1 MPFDGHEFPQ
11 IIPTPPYSAPGDPAP
26 WSKKSPSDLRDI
38 TLKKIEAD
46 LRESGRH
53 FDVAEPPDTAAELL
67 DIVADAQVRPIT
79 RKSAVLLALYE
90 KDGESRLILTRRS
103 FALRNHRGEV
113 ALPGGRSDVDE
124 SPSDTALR
132 EAFEEVGLDSN
143 IVRIVGWLSPIV
155 AFVSGSSIQPV
166 IGFLNEEPLLT
177 ANDAEVER
185 IFDVA
190 LCDLLQDGNFAEER
204 WRRDSPR
211 KVSPDGTFPIYFYR
225 VPGEVVWG
233 ATARILTELLC
244 VVTGSAWQ
252 GSMPLLE
259 R

>member
-26 WSKKSPSDLRDI
+26 WSKKPASERRDI
-38 TLKKIEAD
+38 TLKKIEND
-46 LRESGRH
+46 LRDTGRH
-53 FDVAEPPDTAAELL
+53 FDVASPPDTAAELL
-67 DIVADAQVRPIT
+67 DIVADAEVRPIT
-79 RKSAVLLALYE
+79 KKSAVLLALYE
-90 KDGESRLILTRRS
+90 KNGESRLILTRRS
-103 FALRNHRGEV
+103 FALSNHRGEV

-124 SPSDTALR
+124 SPSETALR
-132 EAFEEVGLDSN
+132 EAFEEVGLVANS
-143 IVRIVGWLSPIV
+143 VRIVGWLSPIV
-155 AFVSGSSIQPV
+155 AFVSGSSIQPI
-166 IGFLNEEPLLT
+166 IGFLDDEPKLK

-190 LCDLLQDGNFAEER
+190 LCDLLEDGNFAEER

-211 KVSPDGTFPIYFYR
+211 KASPDGTFPIFFYR

-244 VVTGSAWQ
+244 VITGSAWA

>member
-11 IIPTPPYSAPGDPAP
+11 IIPIPPYSAPGEPAP
-26 WSKKSPSDLRDI
+26 WSKKPAATLRNI
-38 TLKKIEAD
+38 TLSGVEES
-46 LRESGRH
+46 LRLTGRH

-67 DIVADAQVRPIT
+67 DVVADADVRPIT
-79 RKSAVLLALYE
+79 KKSAVLLALYE
-90 KDGESRLILTRRS
+90 KEGESRLILTRRS
-103 FALRNHRGEV
+103 FELSNHRGEV

-124 SPSDTALR
+124 SASETALR
-132 EAFEEVGLDSN
+132 EAFEEVGLQSDR
-143 IVRIVGWLSPIV
+143 VRIVGWLSPIV
-155 AFVSGSSIQPV
+155 AFVSGSSIQPI
-166 IGFLNEEPLLT
+166 IGFLNEEPTLR

-190 LCDLLQDGNFAEER
+190 LCDLLEEGNFAEER

-211 KVSPDGTFPIYFYR
+211 KTSADGTFPIYFYR

-244 VVTGSAWQ
+244 VVTGSAWS